1 MRHRDKE
8 LELNRI
14 SVILGMV
21 LVWGSQ
27 GLAFAA
33 TDTKE
38 AQAARNKPLLRCDQ
52 LTDKAQID
60 CLTKARER
68 VLEARRKREST
79 GETRTEQKKLESP
92 PAKDQPQKRPQ

>member
-1 MRHRDKE
+1 M
-8 LELNRI
+8 LA
-14 SVILGMV
+14 
-21 LVWGSQ
+21 WGSQ

-38 AQAARNKPLLRCDQ
+38 AQAARSKPLLRCDQ
-52 LTDKAQID
+52 VKDKAQID

-68 VLEARRKREST
+68 VLEARRKRESS

-92 PAKDQPQKRPQ
+92 PEKEQAEKRAK